1 KCQRCLQQDEEE
13 EDFERTLK
21 RIAEDEKL
29 APVPKSTARDRNAP
43 KLYFK
48 RCIKWK
54 SDRQL
59 IKVSTSQDLS
69 HSRPSDIEREAQDPE
84 YIPIDGFGQC
94 YNCAKATPRIIE
106 KMKQNGDYDK
116 DDPWG
121 ALTEGDNAEGAS
133 KSGDGHTL
141 EEIAGGF
148 TNAEKKA
155 AQRSPS
161 ADKASPERPRS
172 RSSSPETDFGPS
184 KGKGRSGERERAR
197 PETDDDSESEDGDE
211 DGAVHSDESEDDTPR
226 PRGRRP
232 LPTHDSDDDD
242 DDESDDGSSTSS
254 SPAPKR
260 RAASPPDWS
269 NAHGA
274 HGLPARADKSETG
287 HEQGQGVVSPEE
299 LASIGLNRGMKLTR
313 AQFESVKA
321 RKQREA
327 QQSSTG
333 VED

>member
-1 KCQRCLQQDEEE
+1 M
-13 EDFERTLK
+13 F
-21 RIAEDEKL
+21 
-29 APVPKSTARDRNAP
+29 
-43 KLYFK
+43 
-48 RCIKWK
+48 
-54 SDRQL
+54 
-59 IKVSTSQDLS
+59 QDLS
-69 HSRPSDIEREAQDPE
+69 HSRPSDIEREVQDPE

-94 YNCAKATPRIIE
+94 YNCARATPRIIE

-133 KSGDGHTL
+133 RSGHGHTL

-161 ADKASPERPRS
+161 ADTISPERPRS
-172 RSSSPETDFGPS
+172 RSSSPEVDFGPS
-184 KGKGRSGERERAR
+184 KGKGRPGQPVLAR
-197 PETDDDSESEDGDE
+197 RGKDDSDSESEDEQDE
-211 DGAVHSDESEDDTPR
+211 DEEDRAVYSDESEDETPR

-232 LPTHDSDDDD
+232 LPAQNSDS

-260 RAASPPDWS
+260 RARSPPDWS
-269 NAHGA
+269 NTHGA
-274 HGLPARADKSETG
+274 HGLPARADKSETD
-287 HEQGQGVVSPEE
+287 HEQGQGFVDPEE